1 MPRLASR
8 SSKKTWSG
16 LASSG
21 PWYTSNQLRGP
32 GSHHSS
38 TINARTMA
46 EQLPQNSGWLSTKH
60 INITTSTYHYHRF
73 CVQKLLHVGQ
83 FYLKRTFSIPVYD
96 TYYNREML
104 YCSHVWKSVVIERF
118 VLWLGTRRN
127 WYRLQPTAQTSFATN
142 KKKDTTAVTVLI

>member
-1 MPRLASR
+1 MLRLASR

-73 CVQKLLHVGQ
+73 CSQKLLHVGQ
-83 FYLKRTFSIPVYD
+83 FYLKRTISIREYD
-96 TYYNREML
+96 TYYYSEIL
-104 YCSHVWKSVVIERF
+104 YCNHMFENLLSLN
-118 VLWLGTRRN
+118 VLFYDSEPTEIDIGYSLLHKHHLLKIRKKIP
-127 WYRLQPTAQTSFATN
+127 RLS
-142 KKKDTTAVTVLI
+142 LY